1 MEPRRDHAGE
11 HPFRRLIWISSLAVI
26 LVAAVVLIG
35 GWILDV
41 RALRTIIPGA
51 VGMKASTAFML
62 ALCGIALLL
71 VAPERQTVGMRWLGR
86 LLAVPAGV
94 LGALVLGEYVFGWSL
109 GIDEWPFIDHDGRAA
124 GVAFPG
130 RCAPTTAVC
139 FVLLTAA
146 LLTLDSRS
154 KWRWRPSELLAVPI
168 AIVASMSLIGYA
180 YSISTFYGPGSAAK
194 MAVHT
199 AFCCVALAIAIL
211 AARPRGRLL
220 GLATTTDPG
229 GVMLR
234 RLVPIGIAVLLSL
247 GWLHLRTVD
256 SWSVVSLEVGTWW
269 LTAAT
274 GAVLGSILLSCAA
287 SISRTDRARRELEE
301 HLQELANHDELTGLA
316 NRRHFHREL
325 GAFIA
330 YGKRFKHPGALVII
344 DLDDFKSVND
354 RRGHVAGDR
363 LLAAVGE
370 ALVARVRTI
379 DLVGRLGGD
388 EFGVILHEI
397 DAGAAWN
404 VAAQLVAEIAAVAV
418 DFPGGPVTISASA
431 GVAHVADFADLDV
444 ERLLSR
450 ADVAMYLSKDE
461 GGNTATSAIS
471 SSIASSSG

>member
-1 MEPRRDHAGE
+1 
-11 HPFRRLIWISSLAVI
+11 
-26 LVAAVVLIG
+26 
-35 GWILDV
+35 
-41 RALRTIIPGA
+41 
-51 VGMKASTAFML
+51 
-62 ALCGIALLL
+62 
-71 VAPERQTVGMRWLGR
+71 
-86 LLAVPAGV
+86 
-94 LGALVLGEYVFGWSL
+94 
-109 GIDEWPFIDHDGRAA
+109 
-124 GVAFPG
+124 
-130 RCAPTTAVC
+130 
-139 FVLLTAA
+139 
-146 LLTLDSRS
+146 
-154 KWRWRPSELLAVPI
+154 
-168 AIVASMSLIGYA
+168 MSLIGYA
-180 YSISTFYGPGSAAK
+180 YSIPTFYGPGSAAK
-194 MAVHT
+194 MAFQT

-220 GLATTTDPG
+220 ELATTTDPG

-256 SWSVVSLEVGTWW
+256 SWSLVSLEVGTWW

-287 SISRTDRARRELEE
+287 SISRTDRARRKLEE

-316 NRRHFHREL
+316 NRRRFHREL

-397 DAGAAWN
+397 EAGAAWN
-404 VAAQLVAEIAAVAV
+404 VAAELVAEIAALAV
-418 DFPGGPVTISASA
+418 DFPGGPVRISASA
-431 GVAHVADFADLDV
+431 GVAHVADFADLDI
-444 ERLLSR
+444 EQLLSR
-450 ADVAMYLSKDE
+450 ADVAMYLSKDD
-461 GGNTATSAIS
+461 GGNRATSAIS
-471 SSIASSSG
+471 SSVASSRG